1 MIKLPK
7 GAGSRDKK
15 DFRKIMETMGTRFNI
30 EGHSF
35 AGKPTVF
42 EVGGDPITGNLWI
55 GRLSSFDQMNI
66 GYKGD
71 TKMDL
76 YTFDM
81 MGKKTTATIKF
92 ADVVIISSALPL
104 PADMEVKEVMAA

>member
-15 DFRKIMETMGTRFNI
+15 DFRKIMETVGTRFNI
-30 EGHSF
+30 EGHMY
-35 AGKPTVF
+35 AGEPAVY
-42 EVGGDPITGNLWI
+42 EVGKGWVAKLG
-55 GRLSSFDQMNI
+55 SMYQMNV
-66 GYKGD
+66 GYTGD

-81 MGKKTTATIKF
+81 MHNKTTATIKF
-92 ADVVIISSALPL
+92 AEVTVVSSPAPISAEW
-104 PADMEVKEVMAA
+104 EVKEDVTIIK

>member
-1 MIKLPK
+1 MIKLQRVP
-7 GAGSRDKK
+7 DNIQKK
-15 DFRKIMETMGTRFNI
+15 AFRKLMETIGTRFNI

-42 EVGGDPITGNLWI
+42 EVSGDPATTTKWI
-55 GRLSSFDQMNI
+55 GRLSSFDTMNI
-66 GYKGD
+66 GYIGD

-81 MGKKTTATIKF
+81 MGGKTTATIKF
-92 ADVVIISSALPL
+92 AEVTIISSPV
-104 PADMEVKEVMAA
+104 PVSVDMEVKEEVAA

>member
-15 DFRKIMETMGTRFNI
+15 DFRKIMETIGTRFNI
-30 EGHSF
+30 EGHKF
-35 AGKPTVF
+35 AGKPTVY
-42 EVGGDPITGNLWI
+42 EVGGDLATAQKWI
-55 GRLSSFDQMNI
+55 AKLFTFDTMNI
-66 GYKGD
+66 GYIGD

-81 MGKKTTATIKF
+81 MGGKTTATIKF
-92 ADVVIISSALPL
+92 AVVTIISS
-104 PADMEVKEVMAA
+104 PAPVSVEMEVKEEVAA

>member
-15 DFRKIMETMGTRFNI
+15 DFRKIMETIGTKFNI
-30 EGHSF
+30 EGQMF
-35 AGKPTVF
+35 AGEPAVFTVGQGWITKASVYSMN
-42 EVGGDPITGNLWI
+42 VGY
-55 GRLSSFDQMNI
+55 M
-66 GYKGD
+66 GD

-81 MGKKTTATIKF
+81 MGGKTTATIKF
-92 ADVVIISSALPL
+92 AEVTIISSPVPVSAEW
-104 PADMEVKEVMAA
+104 EVKEDVTIIK